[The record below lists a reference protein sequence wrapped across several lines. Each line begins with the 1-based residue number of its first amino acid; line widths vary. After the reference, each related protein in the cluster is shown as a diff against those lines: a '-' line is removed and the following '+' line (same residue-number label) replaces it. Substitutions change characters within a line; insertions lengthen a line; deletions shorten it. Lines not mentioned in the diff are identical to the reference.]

1 MVFLKILMFVS
12 VVATFV
18 SYLFAIISAIKI
30 HDNLKK

>member
-1 MVFLKILMFVS
+1 MIFLKILMFVS
-12 VVATFV
+12 VVATFI